1 MSFSPGIYYNP
12 APILAGTMA
21 GAEGLSR
28 GLQSAGQA
36 LGAGITGS
44 AEENAKLE
52 KEHKMTT
59 EELDFLGAS
68 ADTLQKQGAITLED
82 LQKFNSGSI
91 GSKRAIVSA
100 GGAVLHQKQK
110 QAEQAAE
117 FANAK
122 EVAKINHPDRGTFTP
137 AAVPITDPKDPNKV
151 LGYAMTTSNSSA
163 IPFNPLQPLEPGA
176 KPYEVIELEDGN
188 KIIRDTRTGKAV
200 PHSAI
205 ANPQP
210 TNAKPNLMD
219 VQRAAIAKQI
229 ADNQTQ
235 IESYAAEAA
244 SGNKKFGPDWM
255 PWLAKPYT
263 EKAADLESKN
273 ANLQNQLSMMGKGGM
288 PVPQA
293 PMGNLVPRASEAAA
307 PKQLTPDIAAAF
319 LREAGGDRAK
329 AKELAKKA
337 GY

>member
-117 FANAK
+117 FTNAK
-122 EVAKINHPDRGTFTP
+122 EVARINHPDRGTFTP

-210 TNAKPNLMD
+210 TNAKSSLMD
-219 VQRAAIAKQI
+219 IERAAIAKSI
-229 ADNQTQ
+229 TKNQTDIDSLSQ
-235 IESYAAEAA
+235 EVLK
-244 SGNKKFGPDWM
+244 GNQKFGPDWM
-255 PWLAKPYT
+255 PWFATPYAKQIG
-263 EKAADLESKN
+263 DLESKN
-273 ANLQNQLSMMGKGGM
+273 ANLQDQMKMLGKGSQ
-288 PVPQA
+288 PVSQA
-293 PMGNLVPRASEAAA
+293 PIGQLVPRASEASA
-307 PKQLTPDIAAAF
+307 PKQLTPDIAAGF
-319 LREAGGDRAK
+319 LRQAGGDRAK